1 MGETLTEVETI
12 RDNLEPH
19 EDREDFE
26 IARAK
31 RACDEAVRIVLD
43 AGANT
48 DDGRSTWQWI
58 RLRNGDLILGVYP
71 RGETYFEV
79 EVDSSF

>member
-1 MGETLTEVETI
+1 MVEPIQLIIDRLEEHEI
-12 RDNLEPH
+12 RSN
-19 EDREDFE
+19 FE

-31 RACDEAVRIVLD
+31 DASDESVRIVLD

-48 DDGRSTWQWI
+48 DDGRSSWKWI
-58 RLRNGDLILGVYP
+58 RLRNGDLILGVFP

-79 EVDSSF
+79 EVDAGF

>member
-1 MGETLTEVETI
+1 LTKTLKAQVI
-12 RDNLEPH
+12 SDHLEPH
-19 EDREDFE
+19 EDIKNFE

-31 RACDEAVRIVLD
+31 RASDESVRVVLN

-48 DDGRSTWQWI
+48 DDGRSDWEWI
-58 RLRNGDLILGVYP
+58 RLRNGDLILGVFP

-79 EVDSSF
+79 EVDAGF